1 MTKKFNLSSFA
12 KDRPRKGGKFV
23 KADATIEPI
32 SPNAA
37 EEPVKTGDCPDCPID
52 KKTGKP
58 SGLTDFQ
65 TICPTCEGS
74 GQV

>member
-1 MTKKFNLSSFA
+1 MAKKKFNLSKFA
-12 KDRPRKGGKFV
+12 NDRPRVGGKFV
-23 KADATIEPI
+23 KADA
-32 SPNAA
+32 A
-37 EEPVKTGDCPDCPID
+37 EEPVEKVKTGDCPDCPVD

>member
-1 MTKKFNLSSFA
+1 MAKKFNLSKFA
-12 KDRPRKGGKFV
+12 NDRPRVGGKFV
-23 KADATIEPI
+23 KADA
-32 SPNAA
+32 A
-37 EEPVKTGDCPDCPID
+37 EEPVAPAVEKVKTGDCPDCPID

-65 TICPTCEGS
+65 TICRTCNGS